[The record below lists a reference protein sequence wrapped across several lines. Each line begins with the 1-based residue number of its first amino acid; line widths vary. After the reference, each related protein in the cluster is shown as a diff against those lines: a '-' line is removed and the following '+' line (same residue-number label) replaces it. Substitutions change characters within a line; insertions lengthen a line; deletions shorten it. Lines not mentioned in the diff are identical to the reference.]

1 MSMLKFKINGIYKNG
16 YGSQGERFDYE
27 CEGLMP
33 VCDEEY
39 YQQNANRLVSFW
51 VKDKGYKERFEEA
64 ETVYIDKVEE
74 VDEECPIDGKNIKEL
89 DWLGLQ
95 YLACKHHLNAIPL
108 HQQTALSE
116 ARLRACKEYT
126 VKVLG
131 LEAPKDATRLD
142 DYPDLILDKS
152 NYQAEPE
159 EVLTNEEVLN
169 SMQQKTDAV
178 KEEYTLEE
186 LKLMADNKGI
196 SYHPNIGYAALH
208 RKLFS

>member
-1 MSMLKFKINGIYKNG
+1 MSMLKFKVNGIYKNG

-39 YQQNANRLVSFW
+39 YQQNANRLVGFW
-51 VKDKGYKERFEEA
+51 IKDAGYKERFEEY

-74 VDEECPIDGKNIKEL
+74 VDEECPIDGKNIKDL

-108 HQQTALSE
+108 HQQVALSE
-116 ARLRACKEYT
+116 ARVKACKEYI
-126 VKVLG
+126 VKVNRGELP
-131 LEAPKDATRLD
+131 AKQDRLD
-142 DYPDLILDKS
+142 DFPDLILSKS
-152 NYQAEPE
+152 NYQVEPE
-159 EVLTNEEVLN
+159 EVLTNEEILN
-169 SMQQKTDAV
+169 SMQQKTDI

-186 LKLMADNKGI
+186 LKAMANDKGI
-196 SYHPNIGYAALH
+196 AYHPNIGYAALH
-208 RKLFS
+208 RKLFG